1 MFISVKYAHH
11 AGRGHPKWSVFP
23 ANAYFQTMTIDAAID
38 ARNHGEYRQAR
49 QILEELLLFEPESAL
64 VHYHLAVTHGM
75 QGEDRP
81 AIFHYRAALDT
92 GLPEVEEGQAA
103 LAMSATLR
111 SQGRYLEAARFL
123 REILTRRPQDDGLR
137 AFLALT
143 LHKLGMHAEAVTI
156 LIRLLVT
163 TSSSSHIRTVAPI
176 LSFYADSL
184 DQRTEEQSA

>member
-1 MFISVKYAHH
+1 
-11 AGRGHPKWSVFP
+11 
-23 ANAYFQTMTIDAAID
+23 MTIDAAIQ
-38 ARNHGEYRQAR
+38 ARNHGEYRRALR
-49 QILEELLLFEPESAL
+49 ILEELLLFEPDSAL

-81 AIFHYRAALDT
+81 AVFHYRAALDT
-92 GLPEVEEGQAA
+92 GLPELEEGQAA

-123 REILTRRPQDDGLR
+123 REIITRRPQDDGLR

-163 TSSSSHIRTVAPI
+163 TSDSSHIRTVAP
-176 LSFYADSL
+176 LLTFYADSL